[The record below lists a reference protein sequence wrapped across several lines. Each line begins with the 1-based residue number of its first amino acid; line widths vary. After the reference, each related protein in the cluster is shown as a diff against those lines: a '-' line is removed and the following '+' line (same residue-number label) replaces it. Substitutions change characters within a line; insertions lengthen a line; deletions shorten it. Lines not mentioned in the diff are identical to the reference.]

1 MIICV
6 CSLYLYICMSCA
18 RITYV
23 LLNATRVRRVTCIDA
38 LCLINVSCHSMHTR
52 YNDPLATSARVC
64 CTSFKLRPV
73 RQPPRPDPLC
83 PPIRNLPHAE
93 VDRRQHLV
101 CVHACMCVCMY
112 VCMYRYVVCMYVCMH
127 ACMHVCMCVCMHVCM
142 YVCMCMHLCVYVCVY
157 VCMFVCMH
165 VCIHACMHV
174 CMYRSMPPSTRT
186 CPHPRAH
193 SLPTNM
199 TCIHTYIHIYII
211 HAS

>member
-6 CSLYLYICMSCA
+6 CSLYLHVCMSCA

-23 LLNATRVRRVTCIDA
+23 LLNATRVRHVTCIDA
-38 LCLINVSCHSMHTR
+38 LCLITVSCHSMHTR

-101 CVHACMCVCMY
+101 CVHACMCACMY
-112 VCMYRYVVCMYVCMH
+112 ACMC
-127 ACMHVCMCVCMHVCM
+127 ACMHMCACMCVCMYM
-142 YVCMCMHLCVYVCVY
+142 
-157 VCMFVCMH
+157 
-165 VCIHACMHV
+165 HACSRMCACV
-174 CMYRSMPPSTRT
+174 CQM
-186 CPHPRAH
+186 
-193 SLPTNM
+193 
-199 TCIHTYIHIYII
+199 
-211 HAS
+211 

>member
-1 MIICV
+1 
-6 CSLYLYICMSCA
+6 MSCA

-127 ACMHVCMCVCMHVCM
+127 ACMHRMSVCVYACMYACMYVCACIYVCM
-142 YVCMCMHLCVYVCVY
+142 YVCMYVCLYVFMYVY
-157 VCMFVCMH
+157 M
-165 VCIHACMHV
+165 HACMYV
-174 CMYRSMPPSTRT
+174 CTVLCLHRPELALTHGRT
-186 CPHPRAH
+186 HF
-193 SLPTNM
+193 LPTWPAY
-199 TCIHTYIHIYII
+199 IHTYIYTSYMHHKYI
-211 HAS
+211 HAYIHT